1 MNTQR
6 IERFGPY
13 LLFRRAGRG
22 AMGRVDVVVRRRRAG
37 APLYAL
43 KRLPSERSEMQEA
56 RFEREARIALSFDHP
71 SIARTF
77 SVEKI
82 KGELCL
88 VQEFVHGAD
97 LSWITSKLDGPCPSG
112 IATLIALRVAQ
123 ALDYAHSQGVVHR
136 DVAPN
141 NILLGY
147 DGTVKLIDFGAAK
160 NLHASP
166 DRAATAAGLAV
177 GRRHYTAPEVAN
189 GDPASPSS
197 DVFSLGVVIWQLLT
211 GVPFPQPLERGL
223 RQIPQPPSRANPTVP
238 AALDDVILKAVSY
251 DPMIRFRS
259 AAELAEALEP
269 FVGTPYPEVIAHFLV
284 EQVHVDVDKERSWLD
299 GDVRDALASAPQS
312 RRWWLPAVAGLLMAA
327 AVAAL
332 IAHVRRPE
340 APSPA
345 PAQAAS
351 PAATASPRPP
361 SGPPPPAAPTFI
373 PELVA
378 TPEPAAVERTKVVR
392 RPPRK
397 RTALPVPQES
407 PESLMERAGDALD
420 RRAYDVAEAL
430 AEKATR
436 SGGGQRAE
444 ALLARIRAE
453 RGTP

>member
-1 MNTQR
+1 
-6 IERFGPY
+6 
-13 LLFRRAGRG
+13 
-22 AMGRVDVVVRRRRAG
+22 MGRVDVVVRRRRAG

-56 RFEREARIALSFDHP
+56 RFEREARIAVSFDHP

-88 VQEFVHGAD
+88 VQEFVHGVD
-97 LSWITSKLDGPCPSG
+97 LSWITSKLDGPCPAG
-112 IATLIALRVAQ
+112 IATLIAFRVAQ

-189 GDPASPSS
+189 GAPASPAS

-223 RQIPQPPSRANPTVP
+223 RQIPHPPSRANPTVP
-238 AALDDVILKAVSY
+238 AALDDVVLQAVSY

-259 AAELAEALEP
+259 AAELADALEP
-269 FVGTPYPEVIAHFLV
+269 FVATPYPEVIAHFLV
-284 EQVHVDVDKERSWLD
+284 QQVHVDVDKERSWLD

-312 RRWWLPAVAGLLMAA
+312 RRALWVALVVGLLIAGVAAIALVYVRRHSARVAGPVPAQ
-327 AVAAL
+327 VASPPAE
-332 IAHVRRPE
+332 P
-340 APSPA
+340 APILAPISPA
-345 PAQAAS
+345 PS
-351 PAATASPRPP
+351 S
-361 SGPPPPAAPTFI
+361 PPPPVTSATVEQIA
-373 PELVA
+373 A
-378 TPEPAAVERTKVVR
+378 TPPKVVR
-392 RPPRK
+392 SPLRK
-397 RTALPVPQES
+397 RAAALGPQES

-420 RRAYDVAEAL
+420 RRAYDLAETL
-430 AEKATR
+430 AEKAKR
-436 SGGGQRAE
+436 LGGGQRADS
-444 ALLARIRAE
+444 LLTRIRAE